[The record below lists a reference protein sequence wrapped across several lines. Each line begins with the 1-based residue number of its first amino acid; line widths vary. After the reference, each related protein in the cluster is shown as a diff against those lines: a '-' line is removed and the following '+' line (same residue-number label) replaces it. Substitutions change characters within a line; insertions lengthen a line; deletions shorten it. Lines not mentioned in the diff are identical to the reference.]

1 MTDENPKRR
10 WCRLTPDRFVIALLV
25 VECLLWL
32 SERFQWPTWHKGYAV
47 LIAVAAVAAAFLL
60 MLFWFVVCMLFHW
73 WFQFGIRSLLILTV
87 AVAIP
92 CSWLTAAMKAAKEQ
106 GQAVDEIKKLGGSVG
121 YDWEFDAAGTNRLNA
136 QPPGPEWLRKLLRD
150 DFLEAV
156 VWVDVYSNEMTDA
169 RLAHLARLTQLK
181 DLNLRNTQITDAGL
195 AHLSGLNQLRGLAIQ
210 ENTQITNAG
219 LAHLSGLNQL
229 RGLYLKD
236 TRP

>member
-10 WCRLTPDRFVIALLV
+10 WYRLTPDRFVIALLV

-121 YDWEFDAAGTNRLNA
+121 YDWEYDAAGANRLNA
-136 QPPGPEWLRKLLRD
+136 QPPGPEWLRKLLGLR
-150 DFLEAV
+150 
-156 VWVDVYSNEMTDA
+156 A
-169 RLAHLARLTQLK
+169 RGWHTLK
-181 DLNLRNTQITDAGL
+181 L
-195 AHLSGLNQLRGLAIQ
+195 
-210 ENTQITNAG
+210 
-219 LAHLSGLNQL
+219 
-229 RGLYLKD
+229 
-236 TRP
+236 